1 MDVSSAPEP
10 TAQGR
15 ERQRR
20 RTRAAIVDATS
31 RLVAAGGSP
40 SVGEIAEAADV
51 SRRTVYQYFP
61 TLEQLLL
68 DATVGLISRSAV
80 DQALAEV
87 EPGDPVDRLLAT
99 VRALDDESARTL
111 PLGRSLLRL
120 TVADPRPPAAG
131 PRRGYRRIEW
141 LERALEPLRD
151 RLGPASYDRLVSAL
165 SVVVGWESL
174 VVLTDVRGQDR
185 DAQAETVA
193 WAARALVRAALEEV
207 GAEGGVRPP
216 GTSGAAAG

>member
-1 MDVSSAPEP
+1 MDLSSSPSAGP
-10 TAQGR
+10 TQGR

-20 RTRAAIVDATS
+20 RTRTAIIDAAS
-31 RLVAAGGSP
+31 RLVAAGGTP

-80 DQALAEV
+80 DEALEDD
-87 EPGDPVDRLLAT
+87 GRTDPVGHVVAA
-99 VRALDDESARTL
+99 VRALDAESARTL

-120 TVADPRPPAAG
+120 TVADPPASEAA
-131 PRRGYRRIEW
+131 PRRGYRRVEW
-141 LERALEPLRD
+141 LDRALGPLRD
-151 RLGPASYDRLVSAL
+151 QLRPESYDRLVSAL

-174 VVLTDVRGQDR
+174 VVLADVRGLDR

-193 WAARALVRAALEEV
+193 WAAEALVRAAL
-207 GAEGGVRPP
+207 AEG
-216 GTSGAAAG
+216 